1 MAKFNSKA
9 ITAKISDLTLIT
21 DPAHPR
27 FDPRAVEPLKAE
39 QGASISARGIV
50 EAIVINPDGEILNGR
65 NRYRW
70 AKELGIEAVRIQVR
84 DEAEIGVKD
93 DIDAVLLSHELNAA
107 VKEVSPLQQA
117 NDAQRA
123 LAAGKSRAAV
133 ATAMGIPESRL
144 DALLKLAK
152 SATAETKKAIEKG
165 VISVTAAEYL
175 APLAPAEQAKVLAAA
190 QQIAS
195 DAAAVKGKQAKTTD
209 GGVIKASNIDI
220 RSALASLQGKQ
231 LPESAQRNSDKETGA
246 PGPRTGPA
254 KRDEVTAMKDAVGK
268 MFGTQMSEESKKAM
282 QFTHALLSLIADG
295 NAIGDSVKQRFPEL
309 AAAVS
314 AMRS

>member
-1 MAKFNSKA
+1 MAKFSSKS
-9 ITAKISDLTLIT
+9 ITAKVSDLILII
-21 DPAHPR
+21 DPKHPR
-27 FDPRAVEPLKAE
+27 FDPRAVEALKPE

-50 EAIVINPDGEILNGR
+50 EAIVVNPEGEILNGR

-70 AKELGIEAVRIQVR
+70 AKELGIETVRIQVR
-84 DEAEIGVKD
+84 DETEIGVKD

-107 VKEVSPLQQA
+107 VKAVDPMQQA
-117 NDAQRA
+117 NDAVRA
-123 LAAGKSRAAV
+123 LAAGKTRAAV

-152 SATAETKKAIEKG
+152 SATAETKKAVETG

-175 APLAPAEQAKVLAAA
+175 APLAPEKQAEVLAAA
-190 QQIAS
+190 QKLAA

-209 GGVIKASNIDI
+209 SGDIKASNIDI
-220 RSALASLQGKQ
+220 RSALAASQGKQ

-246 PGPRTGPA
+246 PGPRSGPA

-268 MFGTQMSEESKKAM
+268 LFGTAMSDESKKAM